1 MSPPSSPRS
10 TLPTVLMLLGTILVA
25 LGAVAITP
33 DGAYTQSSS
42 PFDAAAVTP
51 TPVAPA
57 TNRMDIEFGPI
68 REVGPRIREA
78 LDDDDEL
85 SDFMHLVDDPDGVLT
100 EEQASELADDAHR
113 LTTHGVPALFIF
125 RESSRTREESVLD
138 GDALRRDR
146 SIETAPG
153 ADDGIL
159 FLVTQP
165 TDAGGVRGSRQTI
178 FLTISVG
185 ARTLPKGALN
195 AATLQEVQDK
205 FIRPR
210 LRFGLVGDAL
220 RVGIRK
226 IIYLE
231 TYYPDPPPPLSTL
244 KRNVRSTLSVV
255 APIISVA
262 SLGSVL
268 AAWRGDTSPSWLR
281 RYASR
286 KRYRAAL
293 VLAAVGVLML
303 ATVSVYGESR
313 SGIFAVIAA
322 SVAIAAHLRLLRRRA
337 ARPHHAHALRL
348 VRASATRSIERTRMP
363 VRCQIAPGSTRGSSP
378 ATTDR

>member
-1 MSPPSSPRS
+1 MSPPSSPPS
-10 TLPTVLMLLGTILVA
+10 TLPAVLMLLGTILVA
-25 LGAVAITP
+25 LGAVATSLG
-33 DGAYTQSSS
+33 GAYAQSSS
-42 PFDAAAVTP
+42 PFDAAEITP
-51 TPVAPA
+51 TPVARA
-57 TNRMDIEFGPI
+57 SDRLGIDFGPI

-78 LDDDDEL
+78 LDDDDL
-85 SDFMHLVDDPDGVLT
+85 SDFMHLVDDPDGVLA

-113 LTTHGVPALFIF
+113 LTTHGVPALFII

-185 ARTLPKGALN
+185 AQTLPKGGLN
-195 AATLQEVQDK
+195 AASLQNVHDK

-210 LRFGLVGDAL
+210 LRFGLVSDAL

-226 IIYLE
+226 VIYLE
-231 TYYPDPPPPLSTL
+231 TYYPDPSPPLSSL
-244 KRNVRSTLSVV
+244 QGNVRSTLSVV
-255 APIISVA
+255 APIVSVV

-268 AAWRGDTSPSWLR
+268 AAWRGGASPSRLR
-281 RYASR
+281 RHASW
-286 KRYRAAL
+286 KRYILAL
-293 VLAAVGVLML
+293 ALAGIAVLLL

-313 SGIFAVIAA
+313 PGIIAVIVAF
-322 SVAIAAHLRLLRRRA
+322 VAISAHIRLLRRGA
-337 ARPHHAHALRL
+337 ELPHRSLRL
-348 VRASATRSIERTRMP
+348 DRAPATRSPARTRMP
-363 VRCQIAPGSTRGSSP
+363 GRRQIAPGSTRGSSP

>member
-1 MSPPSSPRS
+1 MSPPSSPPS
-10 TLPTVLMLLGTILVA
+10 TLPAVLMLLGTILA
-25 LGAVAITP
+25 AFGAVTITP
-33 DGAYTQSSS
+33 CGAYAQSSN

-51 TPVAPA
+51 TPVARA
-57 TNRMDIEFGPI
+57 SDRLDIEFGPI

-78 LDDDDEL
+78 LDDDDDL

-113 LTTHGVPALFIF
+113 LTTHGIPALFII
-125 RESSRTREESVLD
+125 RESSRSREESVLD

-165 TDAGGVRGSRQTI
+165 TAAGGSRGSRQTM

-185 ARTLPKGALN
+185 AQTLPQGGLN
-195 AATLQEVQDK
+195 AASLQDVHDK

-244 KRNVRSTLSVV
+244 KTNVRATLSVV
-255 APIISVA
+255 APILSVA

-268 AAWRGDTSPSWLR
+268 AAWRGGTSPSRLG
-281 RYASR
+281 RYASW
-286 KRYRAAL
+286 KRYIPAL
-293 VLAAVGVLML
+293 ASAGIAVSML
-303 ATVSVYGESR
+303 ATLSVYGESR
-313 SGIFAVIAA
+313 PGIIAVIVAF
-322 SVAIAAHLRLLRRRA
+322 VAISAHLRLLRRRA
-337 ARPHHAHALRL
+337 ARPYHALRL
-348 VRASATRSIERTRMP
+348 VRASATRSPARTRMP
-363 VRCQIAPGSTRGSSP
+363 ERRQIAQGSTRGSSP